1 MDNQIQK
8 YTIDFKDV
16 KGIYDMFEI
25 ISTAMDFPDYFG
37 NNWDA
42 FWDCLTDM
50 YGSKVNIVFEGLEK
64 LRKVFGEEAENDIAI
79 LKRILYRFKHN
90 YDNEFCDDITI
101 KIQDGKDIYYIE
113 NWSFGLDIKI
123 LFMTVFN
130 KNKNAY

>member
-50 YGSKVNIVFEGLEK
+50 YGSKVNIVFEGMEK

-90 YDNEFCDDITI
+90 YDNEFCDNITI
-101 KIQDGKDIYYIE
+101 KIQDCKDIYYI
-113 NWSFGLDIKI
+113 D
-123 LFMTVFN
+123 
-130 KNKNAY
+130 